1 MPASPKTSAAASAT
15 ATAPPHRHNHFEC
28 STSTRPGRYPHG
40 SRACALPH
48 YAVAIARSRQFFLL
62 AIAVLA
68 LAAPAPVQ
76 AHFSG
81 RKAIWGPGTVD
92 GVSQFPVYRDL
103 GVGIYETQVRW
114 DLVAPTRPRRASDP
128 SDPAYR
134 WPADLSDSVAQARR
148 YGMRVLFMVIGAPP
162 WANGGHGWN
171 FAPRRPAD
179 YADFVRAA
187 ARRYPSVHL
196 WMVWS
201 EPSRVKRFAPLHRSD
216 PAARTLTRRQ
226 SAAPRLYARIL
237 DAAYGALK
245 GVSRRNLVIGGNTY
259 TTGDIKTGQW
269 INYMRLP
276 GGGRPRLDLYGHN
289 PFSFR
294 RPNLANPPGAEAS
307 IDFSDLGRLGA
318 MVDRGLSRRRGQHI
332 PLFLS
337 EFTIP
342 TGPDSEFNFYT
353 ELSTQA
359 DWIRAAFRIVHRWP
373 RIYALGWIHVRD
385 DPPGGSAGGLLDARG
400 DKKPGYYAF
409 RAG

>member
-1 MPASPKTSAAASAT
+1 VGLAT
-15 ATAPPHRHNHFEC
+15 AT
-28 STSTRPGRYPHG
+28 
-40 SRACALPH
+40 
-48 YAVAIARSRQFFLL
+48 
-62 AIAVLA
+62 
-68 LAAPAPVQ
+68 PVQ

-81 RKAIWGPGTVD
+81 RKAIWGPVREN

-103 GVGIYETQVRW
+103 GVGIYEIRLRW
-114 DLVAPTRPRRASDP
+114 DDVAPTRPRRPSNP

-134 WPADLSDSVAQARR
+134 WPAELDDAVSQARL
-148 YGMRVLFMVIGAPP
+148 YNMRVLVMVIGAPR
-162 WANGGHGWN
+162 WANGGHSWN
-171 FAPRRPAD
+171 WAPRRPSD
-179 YADFVRAA
+179 YADFISAA
-187 ARRYPSVHL
+187 TRRYPSVHL
-196 WMVWS
+196 WMVWA
-201 EPSRVKRFAPLHRSD
+201 EPSRVDNFAPLHKSRPD
-216 PAARTLTRRQ
+216 ARTLTRRQ

-245 GVSRRNLVIGGNTY
+245 AVSRRNLVIGGNTF

-269 INYMRLP
+269 IQYMRLP

-307 IDFSDLGRLGA
+307 VDFSDLGRLSS
-318 MVDRGLSRRRGQHI
+318 MVDRGLARSRGRHI

-342 TGPDSEFNFYT
+342 TAPDREFNFYT
-353 ELSTQA
+353 DLGVQA
-359 DWIRAAFRIVHRWP
+359 AWIRAAFGIVHRWP

-400 DKKPGYYAF
+400 AKKPGYYAF